1 MKIAPLQLVPMAGL
15 ISSLLFL
22 SSPSYAF
29 QASDTVAPQISTTNS
44 SKPLVKAKEF
54 MVATANPHASQAGLD
69 ILKAGGSAADAAIA
83 IQLMLGLVEPQS
95 SGLGGGAILLY
106 WDNSAKK
113 LIALDGRETA
123 PKAIKPEVFL
133 DKEGKP
139 LQFMDAVVGGRSV
152 GTPGTVKLL
161 EHLHKN
167 YGKLAWSDLFKAP
180 IALAEKGFAVTPH
193 MAEQVAASAES
204 LAKFPS
210 TKAYFF
216 NAEGQPLSAG
226 VNRNN
231 PDYAATLKTIAEQ
244 GAKGFYEGPIAQA
257 IVDTVKNSPDTAG
270 SLSLEDLSAYTVKER
285 EVICMNY
292 RAHEVCGMGTPTSG
306 GLAMAQILGMLKEY
320 DLSKFGADSPD
331 SWRLIGDATR
341 LAFADRNRYVADS
354 DFIKVPTQG
363 MLDPAYL
370 KQRAELLKGSTGLK
384 AVEPGNFTAT
394 TQSRVDDNSLELPS
408 TSHFVV
414 IDKAGNIVSMTTTI
428 ENGFGS
434 RLMTNGFL
442 LNNELTD
449 FSFVS
454 EENGQAVA
462 NRIEPNKRPRSSMAP
477 TIVFKDKQP
486 VLAIGSPG
494 GSNIIAYT
502 TNSIIGYLD
511 WGMDIQK
518 AVAMPHM
525 VNRTGDYYLEKGTDA
540 EKYKPV
546 FEEMGYTVKVDN
558 LNSGLHAIA
567 IKADGLEGGADPR
580 RDGVV
585 LGQ

>member
-1 MKIAPLQLVPMAGL
+1 MKTTTLQLAASAFLV
-15 ISSLLFL
+15 SSALLVN
-22 SSPSYAF
+22 SPSYAF
-29 QASDTVAPQISTTNS
+29 QASDAVAPQISTTHS
-44 SKPLVKAKEF
+44 SKQLVKAKEF

-106 WDNSAKK
+106 WDNTAKK

-123 PKAIKPEVFL
+123 PKAINPNVFL
-133 DKEGKP
+133 DKVGKP

-161 EHLHKN
+161 EHLHKV
-167 YGKLAWSDLFKAP
+167 YGKLPWADLFKAP
-180 IALAEKGFAVTPH
+180 IALAEQGFAITPH
-193 MAEQVAASAES
+193 MAEQIASSAES

-210 TKAYFF
+210 TKAYFLTQD
-216 NAEGQPLSAG
+216 GQPLSAG
-226 VNRNN
+226 VTRNN
-231 PDYAATLKTIAEQ
+231 PEYAATLKTLAQQ

-257 IVDTVKNSPDTAG
+257 IVDTVKNAPETAG
-270 SLSLEDLSAYTVKER
+270 SLSLEDLSAYSVKER
-285 EVICMNY
+285 EVVCMNY
-292 RAHEVCGMGTPTSG
+292 RAYETCGMGTPTSG
-306 GLAMAQILGMLKEY
+306 GLAMAQILGMLNHY
-320 DLSKFGADSPD
+320 DLSKLGADSPD

-341 LAFADRNRYVADS
+341 LAFADRNRYVADG
-354 DFIKVPTQG
+354 DFVKVPAQG

-370 KQRAELLKGSTGLK
+370 KKRSELLNGSMGLK
-384 AVEPGNFTAT
+384 TVEPGDFSAV
-394 TQSRVDDNSLELPS
+394 TQSRIDDNSLELPS

-414 IDKAGNIVSMTTTI
+414 VDKAGNIITMTTTI

-434 RLMTNGFL
+434 RLMTQGFL

-449 FSFVS
+449 FSFVA

-511 WGMDIQK
+511 WGMDVQA

-540 EKYKPV
+540 EKYQKI

-558 LNSGLHAIA
+558 LNSGLQAIA

>member
-1 MKIAPLQLVPMAGL
+1 MKLAPFQLAGLACL
-15 ISSLLFL
+15 ISSSLFF
-22 SSPSYAF
+22 SSNAYAF
-29 QASDTVAPQISTTNS
+29 QPSDTVAPQISTTNS

-54 MVATANPHASQAGLD
+54 MVATANPHASQTGLD

-95 SGLGGGAILLY
+95 SGLGGGSILLY
-106 WDNSAKK
+106 WDNTAKK
-113 LIALDGRETA
+113 LTALDGRETA
-123 PKAIKPEVFL
+123 PKAINPNVFL
-133 DKEGKP
+133 DKDGQP
-139 LQFMDAVVGGRSV
+139 LKFMDAVVGGRSV

-161 EHLHKN
+161 EHLHKS
-167 YGKLAWSDLFKAP
+167 YGKLAWADLFKAP

-204 LAKFPS
+204 LAKFPA

-216 NAEGQPLSAG
+216 NAEGQPLQAG
-226 VNRNN
+226 STRNN
-231 PDYAATLKTIAEQ
+231 SEYAATLKIIAEQ

-257 IVDTVKNSPDTAG
+257 IVDTVKAAPETAG
-270 SLSLEDLSAYTVKER
+270 SLSLEDLTSYTVKER
-285 EVICMNY
+285 EVVCMPY
-292 RAHEVCGMGTPTSG
+292 RAHEVCGMGAPTSG
-306 GLAMAQILGMLKEY
+306 GLAMAQILGMLNQY
-320 DLSKFGADSPD
+320 DLGKLGADNPD

-341 LAFADRNRYVADS
+341 LAFADRNLYVADS
-354 DFIKVPTQG
+354 DFVKVPSQA

-384 AVEPGNFTAT
+384 TVEPGNFSSS
-394 TQSRVDDNSLELPS
+394 TQSRINDNSLELPS

-414 IDKAGNIVSMTTTI
+414 VDKAGNIVSMTTTI

-449 FSFVS
+449 FSFVA
-454 EENGQAVA
+454 EDKGQTVA
-462 NRIEPNKRPRSSMAP
+462 NRIEPNKRPRSSMSP

-502 TNSIIGYLD
+502 TNSVIGYLD
-511 WGMDIQK
+511 WSMDIQQ

-540 EKYKPV
+540 EKYQKV

>member
-1 MKIAPLQLVPMAGL
+1 MKIAHLQLAPMACL
-15 ISSLLFL
+15 ISSALFF
-22 SSPSYAF
+22 SSSAYAL
-29 QASDTVAPQISTTNS
+29 QPSDTVAPQISTTNS
-44 SKPLVKAKEF
+44 SKALVKAKEF

-106 WDNSAKK
+106 WDNTAKK

-133 DKEGKP
+133 DKDGKP
-139 LQFMDAVVGGRSV
+139 LQFLDAVVGGRSV

-167 YGKLAWSDLFKAP
+167 YGKLAWADLFKAP
-180 IALAEKGFAVTPH
+180 MALAEKGFAVTPH
-193 MAEQVAASAES
+193 MAEQVAANAES

-216 NAEGQPLSAG
+216 NAEGQPLAAG
-226 VNRNN
+226 VARNN

-244 GAKGFYEGPIAQA
+244 GAKGFYEGSIAQA
-257 IVDTVKNSPDTAG
+257 IVDTVKSSPETAG

-285 EVICMNY
+285 EAVCMPY
-292 RAHEVCGMGTPTSG
+292 RAYEACGVGAPTSG
-306 GLAMAQILGMLKEY
+306 GLAMAQILGMLNHY
-320 DLSKFGADSPD
+320 DLSKFGPDSPD

-354 DFIKVPTQG
+354 DFVKVPTQG

-370 KQRAELLKGSTGLK
+370 KKRSELLNGSTGLK
-384 AVEPGNFTAT
+384 TVEPGDFTAT
-394 TQSRVDDNSLELPS
+394 TQSRIDDNSLELPS

-414 IDKAGNIVSMTTTI
+414 VDKAGNIVTMTTTI

-449 FSFVS
+449 FSFVA
-454 EENGQAVA
+454 EEKGQVVA

-511 WGMDIQK
+511 WGMDVQK

-540 EKYKPV
+540 EKYQKV

-558 LNSGLHAIA
+558 MNSGLQGIA
-567 IKADGLEGGADPR
+567 IKTDGLEGGADPR
-580 RDGVV
+580 RDGLV